1 MSIEL
6 SFDIGVLNPWGGC
19 LGQSPKETKLL
30 TPSLNDYSKLLQ
42 PVYDTLKLFNQH
54 SSEMLNINRQFLEIC
69 MKHGI
74 SRLCYI
80 DSLLSIISLLFKES
94 HVFSL

>member
-42 PVYDTLKLFNQH
+42 PVYDTLKLFNQQG
-54 SSEMLNINRQFLEIC
+54 LAFIWDA
-69 MKHGI
+69 KHKSTI
-74 SRLCYI
+74 SGDLYEARHI
-80 DSLLSIISLLFKES
+80 
-94 HVFSL
+94 